1 MIKNFIL
8 INSDQ
13 QDVLKTAAFK
23 IGFFKCL
30 IIFLSIFGFIK
41 VINWIRKL
49 CHFIQKYHNKIMKK
63 ISLTRSLNTNN
74 NNNNNSKICSKSI
87 QENKYLIEKKNK
99 LCKCCANKFI

>member
-30 IIFLSIFGFIK
+30 IIFLSIFGSIK
-41 VINWIRKL
+41 VVNWIRKL
-49 CHFIQKYHNKIMKK
+49 CHFIQKYHNKTDKE
-63 ISLTRSLNTNN
+63 
-74 NNNNNSKICSKSI
+74 I
-87 QENKYLIEKKNK
+87 QNDIINKEINRAKTDLLIYIRRLYHVDIYENY
-99 LCKCCANKFI
+99 F

>member
-49 CHFIQKYHNKIMKK
+49 CDLFQKYHNKIMKK

-74 NNNNNSKICSKSI
+74 NNNNSKICSKSI
-87 QENKYLIEKKNK
+87 QENKFLIEKKNK

>member
-30 IIFLSIFGFIK
+30 IIFLSIFGSIK

-74 NNNNNSKICSKSI
+74 NNNNSKICSKSI